1 MNPGTVQRLTGSSGG
16 GAADADPFAPAYGG
30 NDGGGDEGIKIRAF
44 LENTGIP
51 FIDTKGHKFAFDGFQ
66 MIITHERR
74 YLDLIERI
82 LSKLDEESSKQVEI
96 EAKFLEV
103 QEGALDEISFD
114 WQYSWGNAVQ
124 VPELDTDGNVI
135 GTNVTYPN
143 VLTGNTRTLSGA
155 HSPTGT
161 SRDTLVRTQSGTS
174 TGSTTTLSS
183 PSDLRI
189 PNPIPN
195 LPGKIGDWCGGESNF

>member
-1 MNPGTVQRLTGSSGG
+1 MKSVLIGSTLG
-16 GAADADPFAPAYGG
+16 
-30 NDGGGDEGIKIRAF
+30 EM
-44 LENTGIP
+44 L
-51 FIDTKGHKFAFDGFQ
+51 
-66 MIITHERR
+66 
-74 YLDLIERI
+74 
-82 LSKLDEESSKQVEI
+82 
-96 EAKFLEV
+96 
-103 QEGALDEISFD
+103 
-114 WQYSWGNAVQ
+114 Q
-124 VPELDTDGNVI
+124 VPEFDTDGNVI
-135 GTNVTYPN
+135 GTNITYPN

-195 LPGKIGDWCGGESNF
+195 LPGKIGIGAGVSPILTSPVTNKVSKKQEQVRLLEVVRLHL